1 MGFWCLWGWPCVI
14 NLLLFWL
21 WWLLLFVWCIVRIKR
36 VVWLLFCWF
45 LVLIHSWVWGTWLE
59 KAWICVVFVLLW
71 WQWWIYSSVITL
83 LCCCRIRII
92 LIISWVFV
100 RCIGVNI
107 FIFLF
112 LNKILPLL
120 FLVFIMQ
127 PSLIPILIQIIP
139 IDSFQIIPQLDP
151 ILIIRH
157 RVYWK
162 ISRRWDGKNVTLI
175 MNHVDN
181 ILVLV
186 FSFIN
191 KQKYYRT

>member
-1 MGFWCLWGWPCVI
+1 MRFWCLWGWPCVI

-21 WWLLLFVWCIVRIKR
+21 WWLMLFVWCIVRIRR

-45 LVLIHSWVWGTWLE
+45 LVLINSWAWGTGLE
-59 KAWICVVFVLLW
+59 KAWSCVVFVLLW
-71 WQWWIYSSVITL
+71 WQWWIYYSVITL

-92 LIISWVFV
+92 LIIRWVFV
-100 RCIGVNI
+100 SCIGVNI

-112 LNKILPLL
+112 FNKILSLL
-120 FLVFIMQ
+120 FLIFIMQ

-157 RVYWK
+157 RVHWK
-162 ISRRWDGKNVTLI
+162 IRRRWDGKNVTLI
-175 MNHVDN
+175 MHHVDN

-191 KQKYYRT
+191 KQKYYST